1 SIRRPVGKGV
11 VNLDEGLKIANEIGY
26 PILVRPSYV
35 LGGQGMEIAND
46 DDELKEHFNAAYK
59 VDKDNPILIDK
70 YLNGIEVE
78 VDAISD
84 GENVVIPGIMEH
96 LEKAG
101 VHSGDSISI
110 YPNISLSNKLEKEIE
125 EITKKI
131 ARELNIKGIINIQF
145 IIQDEIP
152 FVIEVNP
159 RSSRTVPYIS
169 KVTKIPMIDTAVKTM
184 LGDNLKDLGFEYG
197 IQKKIKGYTA
207 KVPVFSSQ
215 KIENIEISL
224 GPEMKSTGE
233 ALGIHETYLGALYKG
248 LMGADVKIPDKSLP
262 ILCTVKYEDKQSI
275 LSIAKRFKKL
285 GYNFYA
291 TKGTTEFLQ
300 KHNIECE
307 IVKKISEER
316 PNIIDVI
323 KSGKISMVINTPTK
337 ANNSLTDGFKI
348 RRAAVESNILTLTSL
363 DTVNALLEVIEAKI
377 DEKSL
382 NIVELGEIFH

>member
-1 SIRRPVGKGV
+1 
-11 VNLDEGLKIANEIGY
+11 
-26 PILVRPSYV
+26 
-35 LGGQGMEIAND
+35 
-46 DDELKEHFNAAYK
+46 
-59 VDKDNPILIDK
+59 
-70 YLNGIEVE
+70 
-78 VDAISD
+78 
-84 GENVVIPGIMEH
+84 MEH

-110 YPNISLSNKLEKEIE
+110 YPNISLSNELEKEIE

-262 ILCTVKYEDKQSI
+262 ILCAVKDEDKQSI